1 MQFQRQRCRPG
12 LSFATDRAR
21 QWPVLARWSA
31 LVTRRDLATRT
42 DSSVR
47 CGTIQKQT
55 TYRAMYSI
63 SIYLTCHVGEV
74 YTWNMKKCI
83 EHRYY
88 QAKYLELKQTISF
101 SRGWLVVKQEDV
113 QSQEC
118 RQAFHFW
125 WSIRLVPGSPGSVT
139 ERFACWVFTSQVSEL
154 CQSTVISDRNSG
166 CLFQNFKRK
175 RCFAS
180 QKHH

>member
-113 QSQEC
+113 QSQE
-118 RQAFHFW
+118 
-125 WSIRLVPGSPGSVT
+125 VSPGFPFLVVNKTGTRKSRKCYGKVCLLGLHFPSIWIVSVHCDQWSKLWL
-139 ERFACWVFTSQVSEL
+139 FVSKL
-154 CQSTVISDRNSG
+154 
-166 CLFQNFKRK
+166 
-175 RCFAS
+175 
-180 QKHH
+180 